1 MKGHLLM
8 TSAALALAMSL
19 AAPVAVVAQDEST
32 TGATTAPVNAIDAQE
47 LIGRN
52 IENAAG
58 ETVGEIENVVIDKDG
73 EVRYVVVGV
82 GGFLGIGQKHV
93 ALAWGEISIADS
105 GETVTAAVTKE
116 QLQALPDHKFPSD
129 VKPGTVYSYDEDVE
143 ANPQVAEGGAPSEGI
158 PASKLI
164 GADVTN
170 SQGEDIGE
178 VNEVVLDTGGQAEG
192 LVVDVGGFLGVGERR
207 ILVDWSDVTV
217 RGDHGSVT
225 VATALDKAR
234 LESLPE
240 YRIPVVQ

>member
-1 MKGHLLM
+1 MEHR
-8 TSAALALAMSL
+8 SL
-19 AAPVAVVAQDEST
+19 SRVDPST
-32 TGATTAPVNAIDAQE
+32 LRLRTPRVCTRIS
-47 LIGRN
+47 LIK
-52 IENAAG
+52 IE
-58 ETVGEIENVVIDKDG
+58 
-73 EVRYVVVGV
+73 EV
-82 GGFLGIGQKHV
+82 
-93 ALAWGEISIADS
+93 E
-105 GETVTAAVTKE
+105 
-116 QLQALPDHKFPSD
+116 
-129 VKPGTVYSYDEDVE
+129 
-143 ANPQVAEGGAPSEGI
+143 
-158 PASKLI
+158 I

-217 RGDHGSVT
+217 RGEDDGSVT